1 MRRFGLGM
9 LLAALTMPV
18 MAVDGYK
25 NLKFGMS
32 PKEVIKTK
40 TCRFGALETDDNQL
54 QRMSCMDFNF
64 SGGKTFGQALFIDN
78 KLVRVG
84 IMLKDENQL
93 TSVIKGVSKKYGEPS
108 TPMSREDFVAVSSM
122 PNQTADVGFD
132 NDTVMLRLMSDA
144 NNNQTYLLMYT
155 VNNYDQLLDE
165 IAAKANS
172 DDL

>member
-1 MRRFGLGM
+1 MHRLGFGI

-32 PKEVIKTK
+32 PKEVKNTR
-40 TCRFGALETDDNQL
+40 TCHFGPLETDDNQL
-54 QRMSCMDFNF
+54 QHMSCMDFKF
-64 SGGKTFGQALFIDN
+64 SGGMTFGQTLFIDN

-93 TSVIKGVSKKYGEPS
+93 TSVIKGISNKYGEPS
-108 TPMSREDFVAVSSM
+108 TKMRKEDFMAVTKM

-132 NDTVMLRLMSDA
+132 NDTVMIRLTSDA

-155 VNNYDQLLDE
+155 VNNYDQLLDDV
-165 IAAKANS
+165 AAKANR